1 MIRRPGTAVAGDRT
15 NKTIAIACVALLIF
29 TVTYV
34 MITSEDGSDT
44 DAETIRIL
52 ADDCLVV
59 NGGTTHSN
67 SEFDTYS
74 YIYVKGTSIVDNA
87 FKNCTKINTV
97 YLSSDV
103 KTIGNNAFLGCTGLY
118 SIEAPNVVS
127 IGNNAFKDSGLRVII
142 VGSALTSIGANAFEN
157 TSRLYHIPLWSTSV
171 TEIKDG
177 TFMNSGLKFVDLRS
191 IETLS
196 STAFSGSSLSL
207 QMVKTGQTVL
217 VPGICRLYCDD
228 DDIGGKTG
236 SPIKYMYQSGNEVS
250 ITFDSQYYVSIIP
263 VNGDDDVAEHYY
275 STPYYRAKFTPTGTT
290 DYVME
295 LRHIEIYLPE
305 GLGVDPLILLDQSD
319 LPYTLPTATAGELTF
334 SGWKAEGTSGF
345 VTQITRDLANSW
357 GGRVV
362 LTAVFGKADMVMDH
376 SAISDR
382 TDVSSLSTRIGFT
395 YGDHYNKLSDVE
407 GYTHVGWLV
416 DGVSYAADAEI
427 AVFKTHTAYSVWEA
441 TKTYKLTY
449 LQSDGSVLSEA
460 TIPYNM
466 TIVPDM
472 TLDVTEEIGKRLI
485 GWSKDGITASATIRV
500 DDDMSVKPV
509 FEDREVFRVTVMDRG
524 NTLSGTDVYDGRTYT
539 FQQEDPFSETLYF
552 LGWTDGI
559 VSGTEFAVESN
570 ITIESQWRDRA
581 QYTVSY
587 RDGWTVIDNATAF
600 EGIPF
605 EIAID
610 DPSQEG
616 KRFDGWYSEDG
627 EKHVRGDKLDVSADT
642 ELYTGWS
649 DLPKYTV
656 TVTDRG
662 SVLESVEVY
671 SGSTYTFS
679 HEAPS
684 AEGMVFVGWK
694 CAGAVVEHGQ
704 QFVIGNS
711 ITITS
716 EWRLPY
722 RFSIIFSDGIGTD
735 RTFSVTE
742 GSSMTI
748 DFANPV
754 SEDWI
759 FAGWKGPDGTVRMY
773 GDVVSPENSMTF
785 NAQWSEREEHKVTY
799 LDNGSEVGTA
809 IAKEGIAFTVRQ
821 DMAPKTGYKFLG
833 WAFGE
838 KILNIGDSLEIE
850 ENVTM
855 TASWEALDVFT
866 VKYVD
871 GDEILDESTGYDGD
885 RVTIEFRH
893 PEKEGFVFLTW
904 EIDGAAVADGTVRT
918 LDSNMVVEAAWRALD
933 EFTVTFMDG
942 EKTIKIV
949 PCKEGDEVIIAIDDP
964 VSVSKDFRKWTD
976 GTASYLKGDRLS
988 LSDDVVLTAVWED
1001 KEVHKVVFM
1010 NGESKVAEATGYH
1023 GSRFTIDVE
1032 DPVCEGKVFAGWSCQ
1047 NATYVKGSSL
1057 ALEADA
1063 TLEAVWTDKAV
1074 HTVSYYSEGEIKGTA
1089 KVVDGSDMLLDK
1101 KLDRDG
1107 YCFKGWS
1114 LTDGGKVSKLNGDT
1128 IRPTGD
1134 IALYAVWEEIS
1145 QPSPD
1150 EEKDADDAD
1159 KDSGIDGS
1167 EREDKDK
1174 DTERDD
1180 GSGIG
1185 FTLAFDNTTLAIG
1198 VGVAAMVISLLA
1210 VAVRR
1215 S

>member
-15 NKTIAIACVALLIF
+15 NKTIAIACVALMIF

-34 MITSEDGSDT
+34 MITSEEDS
-44 DAETIRIL
+44 DAETVRIL
-52 ADDCLVV
+52 ANDCLVV
-59 NGGTTHSN
+59 NGGYTHSN

-74 YIYVKGTSIVDNA
+74 YIFVEGTSIVDNA

-127 IGNNAFKDSGLRVII
+127 IGNNAFKDSSLRVIM
-142 VGSALTSIGANAFEN
+142 VGSTLTSIGTGAFEN
-157 TSRLYHIPLWSTSV
+157 TTRLYHIPLWSTSV
-171 TEIKDG
+171 TEIKDN
-177 TFMNSGLKFVDLRS
+177 TFMNSGLRFADLRS

-207 QMVKTGQTVL
+207 QMVKTGQTTL

-228 DDIGGKTG
+228 EDIGGKTG
-236 SPIKYMYQSGNEVS
+236 SPIKYMYQSGNEVT
-250 ITFDSQYYVSIIP
+250 ITFDSQYYVSIVP
-263 VNGDDDVAEHYY
+263 VNGGDDVAEHYY
-275 STPYYRAKFTPTGTT
+275 STPYYRAKFTPTGAT
-290 DYVME
+290 DYVMD

-305 GLGVDPLILLDQSD
+305 GLGVDPVILLDQTD

-334 SGWKAEGTSGF
+334 SGWKADGTSGF

-362 LTAVFGKADMVMDH
+362 LTATFGKADMVMDH

-395 YGDHYNKLSDVE
+395 YGDHYNKLADVE
-407 GYTHVGWLV
+407 GYTHVGWMV
-416 DGVSYAADAEI
+416 DGVPYAADAEI

-441 TKTYKLTY
+441 TKTFKLTY
-449 LQSDGSVLSEA
+449 LQPDGSVLSEA

-466 TIVPDM
+466 TIEPDM
-472 TLDVTEEIGKRLI
+472 SLDVTEEIGKRLI
-485 GWSKDGITASATIRV
+485 GWSEDGITASATVRV
-500 DDDMSVKPV
+500 DDDMSLKPV
-509 FEDREVFRVTVMDRG
+509 FEDREVFTVTVKDRES
-524 NTLSGTDVYDGRTYT
+524 TLSATDVYDGRSYT
-539 FQQEDPFSETLYF
+539 FQQEDPFSETMYF

-559 VSGTEFAVESN
+559 VSGTEITVESN
-570 ITIESQWRDRA
+570 MTIESQWRDRA
-581 QYTVSY
+581 KYTVYY
-587 RDGWTVIDNATAF
+587 RDGWTVMDDATAL

-616 KRFDGWYSEDG
+616 KMFDGWYSEDG

-656 TVTDRG
+656 TVTDRDA
-662 SVLESVEVY
+662 VLESVEVY
-671 SGSTYTFS
+671 SGSTYTFA

-684 AEGMVFVGWK
+684 AEGKVFVGWK
-694 CAGAVVEHGQ
+694 CAGAAVENGQ
-704 QFVIGNS
+704 EFVIGNS

-716 EWRLPY
+716 EWRPPY
-722 RFSIIFSDGIGTD
+722 TFSVIFSDGIGAD

-754 SEDWI
+754 SEDGI
-759 FAGWKGPDGTVRMY
+759 FTKWKGSDGTERYY
-773 GDVVSPENSMTF
+773 GDVVSPENNMTF
-785 NAQWSEREEHKVTY
+785 SAQWREREEHKVSY
-799 LDNGSEVGTA
+799 MDGGSEVGTA
-809 IAKEGIAFTVRQ
+809 IAKEGIEFTVQQ
-821 DMAPKTGYKFLG
+821 DMAPKTGYRFLG
-833 WAFGE
+833 WAFGGE
-838 KILNIGDSLEIE
+838 ILSIGDSLEIK

-855 TASWEALDVFT
+855 TASWEALDEFT

-871 GDEILDESTGYDGD
+871 GDVVLNESSGYDGD
-885 RVTIEFRH
+885 TVTIGFRH

-904 EIDGAAVADGTVRT
+904 EIDGAAVADGTACI
-918 LDSNMVVEAAWRALD
+918 LESDIVVEAAWRALD

-942 EKTIKIV
+942 ETVLKKA
-949 PCKEGDEVIIAIDDP
+949 PCKEGEEFTIAIDDP
-964 VSVSKDFRKWTD
+964 VSESKDFKKWTD
-976 GTASYLKGDRLS
+976 GTASYLKGDRLMPS
-988 LSDDVVLTAVWED
+988 GDVELTAVWED

-1010 NGESKVAEATGYH
+1010 DDETEIGHAPGYH
-1023 GSRFTIDVE
+1023 GSKFTIAID
-1032 DPVCEGKVFAGWSCQ
+1032 DPVREGMAFAGWSYQ
-1047 NATYVKGSSL
+1047 NATYVKGSQL
-1057 ALEADA
+1057 TLMADA

-1074 HTVSYYSEGEIKGTA
+1074 HTVSYYSEGELKGSA
-1089 KVVDGSDMLLDK
+1089 KVTDGSDLLLDM

-1107 YCFKGWS
+1107 YSFKGWS
-1114 LTDGGKVSKLNGDT
+1114 TTDGGKVSKLNGD
-1128 IRPTGD
+1128 IVKPTGD
-1134 IALYAVWEEIS
+1134 IALYAVWEEVS

-1150 EEKDADDAD
+1150 EEKDTDDAD
-1159 KDSGIDGS
+1159 KDTD
-1167 EREDKDK
+1167 
-1174 DTERDD
+1174 RDD
-1180 GSGIG
+1180 GSDSGKDGSGNGSG
-1185 FTLAFDNTTLAIG
+1185 FPIAFDQTTLAVG
-1198 VGVAAMVISLLA
+1198 AGVAALVVSLLA